1 VVKVIF
7 LVMALNMDAFAVSIE
22 LGTKH
27 AERKL
32 SLGLMAGLYFDM
44 FQGLMPLTGYAAGKC
59 VLVLVGAKMM
69 YKSSSEGIV
78 KITHS
83 VMII

>member
-1 VVKVIF
+1 MVKVIV

-44 FQGLMPLTGYAAGKC
+44 FQGLMSLTGYAASECLSGLKYLRHRSPLYCLAGK
-59 VLVLVGAKMM
+59 
-69 YKSSSEGIV
+69 
-78 KITHS
+78 
-83 VMII
+83 